1 MDKNTIAAAF
11 SQYGTDKGPRRHNYQ
26 QAYASIFSSWTP
38 ESLLEIGVL
47 EGASL
52 AAWKSLF
59 PDAAVHGVE
68 LRDKPLIEAAREI
81 PVFRGDSTNTEFIN
95 TTVTTEY
102 DVIIDDGDHRPDVMW
117 KTFLNLENKW
127 KKHYVFEDVCLEENE
142 KLIRRR
148 LNSKGYRKIHTW
160 NSSFNDPKTNLR
172 GVVQVNG
179 KMIYPPFYIVI
190 VTRE

>member
-172 GVVQVNG
+172 GIVQVNG

>member
-179 KMIYPPFYIVI
+179 KMIYPPFYIVV

>member
-26 QAYASIFSSWTP
+26 QAYSSIFGSWSP
-38 ESLLEIGVL
+38 QSLLEIGVL

-52 AAWKSLF
+52 AAWKHLF
-59 PDAAVHGVE
+59 PEAIVNGIEH
-68 LRDKPLIEAAREI
+68 RPKTLIEAAANI
-81 PVFRGDSTNTEFIN
+81 PVFQGDSTNKEFIDSV
-95 TTVTTEY
+95 VTTSY

-117 KTFLNLENKW
+117 KTFLNLEDKW
-127 KKHYVFEDVCLEENE
+127 TKHYVFEDVCVEENE
-142 KLIRRR
+142 KILRKR
-148 LNSKGYRKIHTW
+148 LQSRGYRNIHTW

-172 GVVQVNG
+172 GVVQVKG
-179 KMIYPPFYIVI
+179 EMIYPPFYIVI

>member
-59 PDAAVHGVE
+59 PDATVHGVE

-95 TTVTTEY
+95 TTITTEY

-127 KKHYVFEDVCLEENE
+127 KKHYVFEDVCVEENE
-142 KLIRRR
+142 KMLRRR
-148 LNSKGYRKIHTW
+148 LQSRGYRNIHTW

-172 GVVQVNG
+172 GVVQVKG
-179 KMIYPPFYIVI
+179 EMIYPPFYIMI

>member
-1 MDKNTIAAAF
+1 MDKSTIAAAF

-59 PDAAVHGVE
+59 PDTTVHGVE
-68 LRDKPLIEAAREI
+68 LRNKPLIEAAREI

-95 TTVTTEY
+95 TTITTEY
-102 DVIIDDGDHRPDVMW
+102 DVIIV
-117 KTFLNLENKW
+117 T
-127 KKHYVFEDVCLEENE
+127 
-142 KLIRRR
+142 
-148 LNSKGYRKIHTW
+148 
-160 NSSFNDPKTNLR
+160 
-172 GVVQVNG
+172 G
-179 KMIYPPFYIVI
+179 KQIGRAHV
-190 VTRE
+190 

>member
-95 TTVTTEY
+95 ATVTTEY